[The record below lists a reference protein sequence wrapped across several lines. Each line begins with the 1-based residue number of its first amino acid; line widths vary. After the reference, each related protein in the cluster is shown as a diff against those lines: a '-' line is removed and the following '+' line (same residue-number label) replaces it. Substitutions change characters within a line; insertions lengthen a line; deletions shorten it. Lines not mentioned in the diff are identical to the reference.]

1 MRGGGA
7 VGGGGMDI
15 EKRLSVEDRVEG
27 GPEKEAVEKEAV
39 SVRPGIFIFVL
50 TNEQHTERRKRK
62 EKD

>member
-39 SVRPGIFIFVL
+39 SVRPESSSSF
-50 TNEQHTERRKRK
+50 
-62 EKD
+62 